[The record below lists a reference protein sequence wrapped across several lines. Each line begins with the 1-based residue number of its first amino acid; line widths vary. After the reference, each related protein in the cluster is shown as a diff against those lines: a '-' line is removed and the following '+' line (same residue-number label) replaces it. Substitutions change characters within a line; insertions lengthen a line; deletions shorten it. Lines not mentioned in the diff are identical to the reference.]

1 MASKADCIAKKIYR
15 CIDSPCAGVTIY
27 HIGDNNG
34 ADMKLETLKTPIIEV
49 YVQKGDA
56 SITITRWGNI
66 EGANIMV
73 TGKYLAL
80 RMSCAMTWE
89 EIAAL
94 QVALAAANS

>member
-1 MASKADCIAKKIYR
+1 
-15 CIDSPCAGVTIY
+15 
-27 HIGDNNG
+27 
-34 ADMKLETLKTPIIEV
+34 MKLETIKTPTTEV
-49 YVQKGDA
+49 YVEQGDT
-56 SITITRWGNI
+56 TITVTQGGNM

-73 TGKYLAL
+73 TNRDLAI

>member
-1 MASKADCIAKKIYR
+1 
-15 CIDSPCAGVTIY
+15 
-27 HIGDNNG
+27 
-34 ADMKLETLKTPIIEV
+34 MKLETIKTPTIEV
-49 YVQKGDA
+49 YVQQGDT
-56 SITITRWGNI
+56 TITVTQWGNL

-73 TGKYLAL
+73 SNKDLAI

>member
-1 MASKADCIAKKIYR
+1 
-15 CIDSPCAGVTIY
+15 
-27 HIGDNNG
+27 
-34 ADMKLETLKTPIIEV
+34 MKLETIKTPTTEV
-49 YVQKGDA
+49 YIQQGDTTM
-56 SITITRWGNI
+56 IVTQWGNM

-73 TGKYLAL
+73 TGEDLAL